1 MTRPELPAKSAS
13 RPWLAREIGA
23 TLALSGPIVLTNI
36 AVNFMTTTDVMMLGW
51 LSPKA
56 LAAGA
61 LGYNIYMPLFLFC
74 IGVIG
79 AVAPIAASLVGAD
92 PRDASGLRRACHQAL
107 LSAFVLAAPAWA
119 ILWNAEA
126 ILLAIGEPPD
136 LAAQAGLYMHG
147 LQWALAP
154 ALLYFATRSVF
165 AALGRTAPTLIAGLI
180 AVVFNAGANYALIFG
195 HFGAPAWGVFGSGV
209 ATSLSQSVMLLML
222 VGHSLVDPHLRRYR
236 LFVSLWR
243 PDWPAF
249 AKLWRLGLPIGATI
263 AAEISVFA
271 AAGLAMGLIGPVSL
285 EAHAIVLQIASTA
298 FMVPLGLGQAA
309 SVRVGHAFG
318 ARDPAGVARAGWVA
332 FFVTMAY
339 VALSAAT
346 MLAAPR
352 LLIAPFLG
360 SQRSENAEIVAL
372 ALSFLRVAAIFQ
384 MFDGAQAALAN
395 MLRGVHDSR
404 WPMMMALL
412 GYWAIGAPVGVA
424 LAFFSPLRGLG
435 LWIGLACGLAA
446 VALQL
451 LWRWRGRARRGF
463 F

>member
-1 MTRPELPAKSAS
+1 MTQPEISGNAAS
-13 RPWLAREIGA
+13 RSWLAREIGA

-36 AVNFMTTTDVMMLGW
+36 AVNFMTTTDVMLLGW
-51 LSPKA
+51 LSPRA

-61 LGYNIYMPLFLFC
+61 LGYNLYMPLFLFC
-74 IGVIG
+74 VGVIG

-92 PRDASGLRRACHQAL
+92 SREVGGLRRACHQAL
-107 LSAFVLAAPAWA
+107 LSAFVLALPAWA
-119 ILWNAEA
+119 ILWNAKA

-165 AALGRTAPTLIAGLI
+165 AALGRTAPTLIAGLL

-209 ATSLSQSVMLLML
+209 ATSLSQSLMLLVL
-222 VGHSLVDPHLRRYR
+222 VGYSLVDPHLRRYR
-236 LFVSLWR
+236 LFPSLWR
-243 PDWPAF
+243 PDWRAF
-249 AKLWRLGLPIGATI
+249 VRLWRLGLPIGATI
-263 AAEISVFA
+263 AAEIAIFA
-271 AAGLAMGLIGPVSL
+271 AAGLAMGLIGPAPL
-285 EAHAIVLQIASTA
+285 EAHAIVMQIAATA

-318 ARDPAGVARAGWVA
+318 ARDAAGVARAGWIA

-339 VALSAAT
+339 VALSAST

-352 LLIAPFLG
+352 LLIAPFLAADA
-360 SQRSENAEIVAL
+360 SEKTEIVAL

-404 WPMMMALL
+404 WPMIMALL
-412 GYWAIGAPVGVA
+412 GYWAIGAPIGLA
-424 LAFFSPLRGLG
+424 LAFATPLRGLG

-451 LWRWRGRARRGF
+451 LWRWRGKTRRGF

>member
-1 MTRPELPAKSAS
+1 
-13 RPWLAREIGA
+13 
-23 TLALSGPIVLTNI
+23 
-36 AVNFMTTTDVMMLGW
+36 
-51 LSPKA
+51 
-56 LAAGA
+56 
-61 LGYNIYMPLFLFC
+61 
-74 IGVIG
+74 
-79 AVAPIAASLVGAD
+79 
-92 PRDASGLRRACHQAL
+92 
-107 LSAFVLAAPAWA
+107 
-119 ILWNAEA
+119 
-126 ILLAIGEPPD
+126 
-136 LAAQAGLYMHG
+136 
-147 LQWALAP
+147 
-154 ALLYFATRSVF
+154 
-165 AALGRTAPTLIAGLI
+165 
-180 AVVFNAGANYALIFG
+180 
-195 HFGAPAWGVFGSGV
+195 VFGSGV

-222 VGHSLVDPHLRRYR
+222 VVYSLVDPHLRRYR

-263 AAEISVFA
+263 AAEISIFA

-318 ARDPAGVARAGWVA
+318 ARDASAVARAGWIA

-339 VALSAAT
+339 VALSAST

-352 LLIAPFLG
+352 LLISPFLTADAP
-360 SQRSENAEIVAL
+360 ENAEIVAL

-384 MFDGAQAALAN
+384 IFDGAQAALAN

-412 GYWAIGAPVGVA
+412 GYWAIGAPIGLA
-424 LAFFSPLRGLG
+424 LGFLTPLRGLG

-451 LWRWRGRARRGF
+451 LWRWRGKARRGF

>member
-1 MTRPELPAKSAS
+1 MTQPEISGNASS

-36 AVNFMTTTDVMMLGW
+36 AVNFMTTTDVMLLGW
-51 LSPKA
+51 LSPRA

-61 LGYNIYMPLFLFC
+61 LGYNLYMPLFLFC
-74 IGVIG
+74 VGVIG

-92 PRDASGLRRACHQAL
+92 SGDAAGLRRACHQAL
-107 LSAFVLAAPAWA
+107 LSAFVLALPAWA

-136 LAAQAGLYMHG
+136 LAAQARLYMHG

-154 ALLYFATRSVF
+154 ALLYFAARSVF
-165 AALGRTAPTLIAGLI
+165 AALGRTAPTLIAGLL

-195 HFGAPAWGVFGSGV
+195 HFGAPAWGVFGSGI
-209 ATSLSQSVMLLML
+209 ATSLSQSVMLLVL
-222 VGHSLVDPHLRRYR
+222 VFYSLVDPHLRRHR
-236 LFVSLWR
+236 LFLGLWR
-243 PDWPAF
+243 PDWRAF
-249 AKLWRLGLPIGATI
+249 ARLWRLGLPIGATI
-263 AAEISVFA
+263 AAEISIFA
-271 AAGLAMGLIGPVSL
+271 AAGLAMGLIGPASL

-318 ARDPAGVARAGWVA
+318 ARDASAVARAGWIA

-339 VALSAAT
+339 VALSAST

-352 LLIAPFLG
+352 LLISPFLTADAP
-360 SQRSENAEIVAL
+360 ENAEIVAL

-384 MFDGAQAALAN
+384 IFDGAQAALAN

-412 GYWAIGAPVGVA
+412 GYWAIGAPIGLA
-424 LAFFSPLRGLG
+424 LGFLTPLRGLG

-451 LWRWRGRARRGF
+451 LWRWRGKARRGF

>member
-1 MTRPELPAKSAS
+1 MNQLHRPGKAAA
-13 RPWLAREIGA
+13 RPWLAREIAA
-23 TLALSGPIVLTNI
+23 TLALSGPIVVTNL

-51 LSPKA
+51 QSPKA

-61 LGYNIYMPLFLFC
+61 LGQNLYMPLFLFC
-74 IGVIG
+74 VGVIG

-92 PRDASGLRRACHQAL
+92 SSDESSLRRACHQAL

-119 ILWNAEA
+119 ILWNANA
-126 ILLAIGEPPD
+126 ILLAIGEPPE
-136 LAAQAGLYMHG
+136 LAAQAAIYMRG

-165 AALGRTAPTLIAGLI
+165 AALGRTAPTLIAALL
-180 AVVFNAGANYALIFG
+180 AVVFNALANYALVFG
-195 HFGAPAWGVFGSGV
+195 HFGAPALGVFGSGV
-209 ATSLSQSVMLLML
+209 ATSLSQSVMLLTL
-222 VGHSLVDPHLRRYR
+222 VAYSLLDPHLRRYR
-236 LFVSLWR
+236 LFLGIWR
-243 PDWPAF
+243 PDWRSLGR
-249 AKLWRLGLPIGATI
+249 LWRLGLPIGATI
-263 AAEISVFA
+263 AAEISIFA
-271 AAGLAMGLIGPVSL
+271 AAGLMMGLIGPASL
-285 EAHAIVLQIASTA
+285 EAHAIVLQISATA

-318 ARDPAGVARAGWVA
+318 ARDASGVARAGWIA
-332 FFVTMAY
+332 FFVTMAF
-339 VALSAAT
+339 VALSAST

-352 LLIAPFLG
+352 LLIAPFLAAK
-360 SQRSENAEIVAL
+360 RTENAEIVAL

-412 GYWAIGAPVGVA
+412 GYWAIGAPIGLA
-424 LAFFSPLRGLG
+424 LAFATPLRGLG

-451 LWRWRGRARRGF
+451 LWRWRGRERRGF

>member
-1 MTRPELPAKSAS
+1 MNQLGAVEKTAS

-23 TLALSGPIVLTNI
+23 TLALSGPIVLTNL

-51 LSPKA
+51 LSPEA
-56 LAAGA
+56 LAAGS
-61 LGYNIYMPLFLFC
+61 LGYNLYIPTLLFC
-74 IGVIG
+74 VGLIG

-92 PRDASGLRRACHQAL
+92 PGDVSGLRRACHQAL
-107 LSAFVLAAPAWA
+107 LSAFVLALPVWA
-119 ILWNAEA
+119 ILWNAKA

-136 LAAQAGLYMHG
+136 LAAQAAVYMHG

-154 ALLYFATRSVF
+154 ALLYFAARSVF
-165 AALGRTAPTLIAGLI
+165 AALGRTAPTLIAGLV

-195 HFGAPAWGVFGSGV
+195 HFGAPAWGVFGSGI
-209 ATSLSQSVMLLML
+209 ATTLSQTVMLLML
-222 VGHSLVDPHLRRYR
+222 VFYSLADPHLRRYR
-236 LFVSLWR
+236 LFVGRWR

-249 AKLWRLGLPIGATI
+249 VRLWRLGLPIGATV

-271 AAGLAMGLIGPVSL
+271 AAGLAMGLISAHSL
-285 EAHAIVLQIASTA
+285 EAHAIVLQIAATA

-309 SVRVGHAFG
+309 TVRVGHAFG
-318 ARDPAGVARAGWVA
+318 ARDRAGVARAGWVA
-332 FFVTMAY
+332 FFVTIAF

-352 LLIAPFLG
+352 LLIAPFLA
-360 SQRSENAEIVAL
+360 SNARENAAIVAL

-412 GYWAIGAPVGVA
+412 GYWAIGAPIGLA
-424 LAFFSPLRGLG
+424 LAFLTPLRGLG

-451 LWRWRGRARRGF
+451 LWRWTGKARRGF